1 MKPNKLSD
9 HLEYFFTVRL
19 IKQKGVS
26 LHTITSYSKTF
37 QLLFEFASKQLKKA
51 PSQLMLQDLN
61 AHFVSQF
68 LDDLENRRKIC
79 PRTRNIRLAAIKS
92 FFQFLAQRLPE
103 MSDLISQVLAIPNK
117 RSTKKLIDFLTNDE
131 IDAVLSAP
139 DQKGWVGKRDH
150 ALLLIAIQTG
160 ARLTELIELKWNDV
174 HLGERSYIEYLG
186 KGRKERRIPLN
197 AQSNKCLQTWARE
210 VDHSL
215 SDMVFP
221 SIYGKKMSPDAFQY
235 LVKKYVQIAAKN
247 CPSLVEKKITPHV
260 LRHTTAMRLV
270 QSGLDLASIA
280 MWLGH
285 ESIKTTYVYL
295 NANMEMKEEILKKM
309 PILNTKTARYKPTDS
324 MMKFLKNLIKQRD
337 KN

>member
-117 RSTKKLIDFLTNDE
+117 RSTKKLIDF
-131 IDAVLSAP
+131 
-139 DQKGWVGKRDH
+139 
-150 ALLLIAIQTG
+150 
-160 ARLTELIELKWNDV
+160 
-174 HLGERSYIEYLG
+174 
-186 KGRKERRIPLN
+186 
-197 AQSNKCLQTWARE
+197 
-210 VDHSL
+210 
-215 SDMVFP
+215 
-221 SIYGKKMSPDAFQY
+221 
-235 LVKKYVQIAAKN
+235 
-247 CPSLVEKKITPHV
+247 
-260 LRHTTAMRLV
+260 
-270 QSGLDLASIA
+270 
-280 MWLGH
+280 
-285 ESIKTTYVYL
+285 
-295 NANMEMKEEILKKM
+295 
-309 PILNTKTARYKPTDS
+309 
-324 MMKFLKNLIKQRD
+324 
-337 KN
+337 